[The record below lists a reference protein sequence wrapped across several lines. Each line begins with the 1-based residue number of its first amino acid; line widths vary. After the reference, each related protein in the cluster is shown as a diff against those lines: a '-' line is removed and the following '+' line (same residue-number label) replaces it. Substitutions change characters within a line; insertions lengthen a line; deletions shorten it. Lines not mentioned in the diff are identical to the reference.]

1 MSKDKETIEYLDYNF
16 RAKPIDKLI
25 IGTAYK
31 ESTKDKVL
39 DLAQFSYTLKKY
51 SKGLRNKL
59 YFEAG
64 ADMITVKAENVNTP
78 VRATLYSIKP
88 DWAI

>member
-1 MSKDKETIEYLDYNF
+1 MKGKERIEYLDYNF

-31 ESTKDKVL
+31 ESTKGDFL
-39 DLAQFSYTLKKY
+39 DVAMIEQLLKKY

-59 YFEAG
+59 YMTEEG
-64 ADMITVKAENVNTP
+64 ETMVIKAENVNTP
-78 VRATLYSIKP
+78 VRATLYRVKP